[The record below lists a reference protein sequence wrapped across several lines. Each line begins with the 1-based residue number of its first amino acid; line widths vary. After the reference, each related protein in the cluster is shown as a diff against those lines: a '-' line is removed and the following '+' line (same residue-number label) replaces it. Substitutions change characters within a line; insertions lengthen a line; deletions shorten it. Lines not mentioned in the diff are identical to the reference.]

1 MGACLS
7 CLGGDD
13 SGRRPSAFENPVSY
27 AAAVVGAAAQ
37 GAAGVAQGGVPGPA
51 GAPASQY
58 EQTPPAKAPVQVIAS
73 ARVIKVPDGDT
84 VTVEYSGR
92 TSRVRVFAIDCPET
106 KQNYG
111 REAGD
116 LARSLLMGADV
127 EVRVQTEDR
136 YKRLVAEIVLP
147 DGRDYGRIMLAEG
160 AAWHYKAYDK
170 RGELDAIEADARQ
183 AERGLWAYPRPQA
196 PWDYRRRQREA
207 GGR

>member
-7 CLGGDD
+7 CLGGGDN
-13 SGRRPSAFENPVSY
+13 GQRPSAFQNPVSY

-37 GAAGVAQGGVPGPA
+37 GAVGVAQGGSPGYAHGTGA
-51 GAPASQY
+51 GFGG
-58 EQTPPAKAPVQVIAS
+58 TPPAKEPTQIIPS

-84 VTVEYSGR
+84 ITVEYSGG
-92 TSRVRVFAIDCPET
+92 TARVRIFAIDSPET

-116 LARSLLMGADV
+116 LARSLLMGATV
-127 EVRVQTEDR
+127 ELRVQTKDR
-136 YKRLVAEIVLP
+136 YQRLVAEVVLP

-170 RGELDAIEADARQ
+170 REELDAIERDARE
-183 AERGLWAYPRPQA
+183 AKRGLWAYPRPQA
-196 PWDYRRRQREA
+196 PWDYRKRQRAA